1 LICRATLLRLMQD
14 CLIDLDGL
22 RSFVAVAD
30 RLNFAQAAAA
40 LRISAPAMT
49 RRIQRLER
57 AIGVPLLER
66 STRQVVVTA
75 EGEHFLGLARE
86 ATAAVDRAAD
96 GARALAASRAGNLVL
111 ACVPTMTYQ
120 VLPRIIRA
128 FHAVCPQVR
137 VRVIECGV
145 GAVERAVREDVA
157 VFGFGFPV
165 QAGGDAELAFKAI
178 LTDPY
183 CLVLPPDHPLAAF
196 DRVAWQALKPHR
208 VITAGQQ
215 SGNMQVLNRALKG
228 VDWRPVTKYE
238 VDHLTTSLGLVEAG
252 LGIAVVP
259 RSALP
264 TAMPAAMI
272 TRELVEPSVTRT
284 LGVFRRRN
292 AAMGHAHRQF
302 LSVAR
307 RVA

>member
-1 LICRATLLRLMQD
+1 MQESTLDM
-14 CLIDLDGL
+14 DGL

-40 LRISAPAMT
+40 LCISAPALT

-66 STRQVVVTA
+66 STRHVVVTA
-75 EGEHFLGLARE
+75 EGEHFLGMARE
-86 ATAAVDRAAD
+86 AAAAVERAVE
-96 GARALAASRAGNLVL
+96 GGRALAAGRAGTLVL

-120 VLPRIIRA
+120 LLPRIIRA
-128 FHAVCPQVR
+128 FHARCPQMH
-137 VRVIECGV
+137 VRVIECSA
-145 GAVERAVREDVA
+145 GAVERSVREGVA

-165 QAGGDAELAFKAI
+165 QAGSDAELSFRPI
-178 LTDPY
+178 LADPY
-183 CLVLPPDHPLAAF
+183 CLVLPSGHELAAR
-196 DRVAWQALKPHR
+196 DHVAWRSLKPHR
-208 VITAGQQ
+208 VITAGQR
-215 SGNMQVLNRALKG
+215 SANMHVLDRALKG

-264 TAMPAAMI
+264 TTMPAAMV
-272 TRELVEPSVTRT
+272 TRALVEPSVTRT
-284 LGVFRRRN
+284 LGLFRRRN
-292 AAMGHAHRQF
+292 AALGDAHRQF
-302 LSVAR
+302 LGAARKVA
-307 RVA
+307 